1 LLFTNGQYTVIV
13 KVMTYSNRT
22 IESTCLKDLEAFPI
36 LTLTGP
42 RQSGKST
49 LLRKLLPDWQYVNLE
64 DINNREFA
72 SQDPIGFLK
81 TYSDKVVFDEIQRI
95 PTLLSQIQ
103 VVVDSEKKL
112 GRYALTGSHNL
123 LLLEHISQSLAGRTS
138 IRHLLPFS
146 FIEMKNSNISKNSME
161 ENLFLGGYPSVHEN
175 ISNSTTWLDSYV
187 ETYIQRDVRMIKNIS
202 DLSTFERF
210 IRVCAARTSQIIDLS
225 SIGNDIGVTHNTIKE
240 WLGVLEAGF
249 VCFKLE
255 PFYKN
260 YSKRIIKRP
269 KIYFYDTGLL
279 CRILRIKTPEEL
291 ETHSLRGAIF
301 ENWCVTEIQKAFF
314 HQGQRPAMSF
324 WRDQKIEVDILI
336 DSLADKILAFECKS
350 GSTIQEGFF
359 KNISELKSII
369 DDKLIDSYVT
379 YGGDQTQKRSNGE
392 FLSWKDFAVNILDL
406 IV

>member
-1 LLFTNGQYTVIV
+1 
-13 KVMTYSNRT
+13 MRYSHRT
-22 IESTCLKDLEAFPI
+22 IESICLKDLEAFPI

-49 LLRKLLPDWQYVNLE
+49 LLKKILPDWQYVNLE

-95 PTLLSQIQ
+95 PKLLSQIQ

-123 LLLEHISQSLAGRTS
+123 LLLEQISQSLAGRTS

-146 FIEMKNSNISKNSME
+146 FIEMKNSNISKNSLE
-161 ENLFLGGYPSVHEN
+161 ENLFFGGYPLVHEN
-175 ISNSTTWLDSYV
+175 ILNSSTWLDSYI
-187 ETYIQRDVRMIKNIS
+187 ETYVQRDVRMIRNIS

-210 IRVCAARTSQIIDLS
+210 IRICAARTSQIIDLS
-225 SIGNDIGVTHNTIKE
+225 GIGNDIGVTHNTVKE

-249 VCFKLE
+249 ICFRLE

-269 KIYFYDTGLL
+269 KLYFYDTGLL

-314 HQGQRPAMSF
+314 HQGQRPAFSF
-324 WRDQKIEVDILI
+324 WRDQKIEVDVLV
-336 DSLADKILAFECKS
+336 DSFIDKILAFECKS
-350 GSTIQEGFF
+350 GSTVQEGFL
-359 KNISELKSII
+359 KNICELKSII
-369 DDKLIDSYVT
+369 NDKLVDSYVV
-379 YGGDQTQKRSNGE
+379 YGGDQTQKRTNGE